1 MKMVSYFVTA
11 ALATAGLSAAAQAH
25 TKLVS
30 ATPAANS
37 TAAKPTGLQLHFSGR
52 LIPKLSHVDLFMVGM
67 AGHAHAPMK
76 VGGVATSF
84 PADGKTI
91 IVKLAQPLSVGT
103 YRVDYRGV
111 SSDTHKAQ
119 GSYTFNVK

>member
-1 MKMVSYFVTA
+1 MKKDFYFIAA
-11 ALATAGLSAAAQAH
+11 ALAATGLSATAQAH

-37 TAAKPTGLQLHFSGR
+37 TAAKPTSLQLHFSGK
-52 LIPKLSHVDLFMVGM
+52 LIPKLSHVDVFMVGV

-76 VGGVATSF
+76 VGAVATSF

-91 IVKLAQPLSVGT
+91 VVKLAQPLSAGT
-103 YRVDYRGV
+103 YRVDYQGV

-119 GSYTFNVK
+119 GSYSFNVK